1 MDTCCMNA
9 HDDERSV
16 FVEVRYVLMIAYLHG
31 DDALT

>member
-1 MDTCCMNA
+1 MPMMMNGQF
-9 HDDERSV
+9 